1 MTITMLHGDCTELLP
16 TLAPASVQ
24 CIVTSPPYFGLRD
37 YGLPPTLW
45 PTIEFTP
52 MAGLPPLRVQGCEP
66 DCAHEWGPTVRGPF
80 ANRAP
85 GPNGRQKNTE
95 ASHTRTKEAGNY
107 CQLCGGWRGCLGLE
121 PDPHMFIAHLLHVF
135 RLARPALADDGIAW
149 INLGDTYAAGGNGGG
164 GAFMAERAR
173 KAWEHRADRTGW
185 RKAPEG
191 LKEKDLLGMPWRLA
205 FALQAD
211 GWYLR
216 SDIIWAKPNA
226 MPESIKDRPTKA
238 HEYLFLLAKNERYYY
253 DQAAIAEPAAANKG
267 NARPFRGGGA
277 YTQGRSYHNHARVQ
291 RDTHGNE
298 PNESGMR
305 NRRTVWTVS
314 SQGIRDAHFATFPE
328 ALVEPCILA
337 GSRPGDTVLDPF
349 AGSGTTLRVAERL
362 QRNSIGIDL
371 NGDYLTIQAR
381 RTNGVQVEL
390 FV

>member
-1 MTITMLHGDCTELLP
+1 MSITTLHGDCTELLP
-16 TLAPASVQ
+16 TLPAGSVQ

-37 YGLPPTLW
+37 YGLPPTNW
-45 PTIEFTP
+45 PTVEYTP
-52 MAGLPPLRVQGCEP
+52 LAGLPSITVPGCAA

-80 ANRAP
+80 ANTAP
-85 GPNGRQKNTE
+85 GPNGRVKNTE
-95 ASHTRTKEAGNY
+95 AGHTRSKEAGNY
-107 CQLCGGWRGCLGLE
+107 CQLCGGWRGCLGME
-121 PDPHMFIAHLLHVF
+121 PDPLMFIAHLVHVF
-135 RLARPALADDGIAW
+135 RLARPALADDGTAW
-149 INLGDTYAAGGNGGG
+149 LNLGDTYAAGGNGGG

-173 KAWEHRADRTGW
+173 KAWEHRADRTGH
-185 RKAPEG
+185 RKAPDG
-191 LKEKDLLGMPWRLA
+191 LKEKDLLGIPWRAA

-238 HEYLFLLAKNERYYY
+238 HEYFFLLTKSEKYYY
-253 DQAAIAEPAAANKG
+253 DQAAIAEPAAEST
-267 NARPFRGGGA
+267 RDRA
-277 YTQGRSYHNHARVQ
+277 YLGKRDLSDRQLAMQDQGIHGKSDTLRVYD
-291 RDTHGNE
+291 RET
-298 PNESGMR
+298 R

-337 GSRPGDTVLDPF
+337 GSRPGDTVLDMF
-349 AGSGTTLRVAERL
+349 AGSDTVLRVAERL

-371 NGDYLTIQAR
+371 NDSYIDLQHR